1 MKSKTLCYGLPAG
14 VFFAASLFTS
24 QLFAATDSVKLNVKA
39 TVETGTCTASLV
51 DDNDQP
57 ISVIAFGDAYIP
69 EIDAKTKIK
78 IFKLQ
83 FKDCAGIPNKKA
95 LVKLSQRWAW
105 FCKRLRRC

>member
-1 MKSKTLCYGLPAG
+1 MLWTTRWC
-14 VFFAASLFTS
+14 FFAASLFTS

-69 EIDAKTKIK
+69 EIDAKTKLKYLSYSLRIVLVFLIK
-78 IFKLQ
+78 KH
-83 FKDCAGIPNKKA
+83 
-95 LVKLSQRWAW
+95 S
-105 FCKRLRRC
+105 

>member
-57 ISVIAFGDAYIP
+57 ISVIAFGDAYMPKQKLKYLSYSLRIVLVFL
-69 EIDAKTKIK
+69 IK
-78 IFKLQ
+78 KH
-83 FKDCAGIPNKKA
+83 
-95 LVKLSQRWAW
+95 S
-105 FCKRLRRC
+105 